1 MRPSKIYHK
10 TEELRTVTN
19 QICVLSLEN
28 QHMSTYKTKVIT
40 RETWTMAEKKSKK
53 SYVFSQHQ
61 TLLADRFERS
71 ILLLKETEDK
81 LETATALFL
90 DRGLKHV

>member
-1 MRPSKIYHK
+1 
-10 TEELRTVTN
+10 
-19 QICVLSLEN
+19 
-28 QHMSTYKTKVIT
+28 
-40 RETWTMAEKKSKK
+40 MAEKKSKK
-53 SYVFSQHQ
+53 SYIFSQHQ

-71 ILLLKETEDK
+71 SRLLKETEDK

>member
-1 MRPSKIYHK
+1 
-10 TEELRTVTN
+10 
-19 QICVLSLEN
+19 
-28 QHMSTYKTKVIT
+28 
-40 RETWTMAEKKSKK
+40 MAEKKSKK
-53 SYVFSQHQ
+53 SYVFPQHQ

-81 LETATALFL
+81 FETATALFL